1 MTPDERGVSEVLSYI
16 LVFSVVTVTIAFVL
30 GNGVGAVTSTQQNA
44 RVDAATSGV
53 AILDKSVQTVYQTG
67 VPRRATELKPN
78 GGTLSIG
85 GQFDVDVGISRNGT
99 SLFSYSRVSSR
110 FTHTIDDQSVGLA
123 LGARFRSGP
132 GRVAMIDDPPFLFNE
147 SRTNL
152 PLVLFTGADS
162 VSTGSPVQVVASSGA
177 ERLLA
182 HRSKNSPYTVEIR
195 IETTPARAAAWDR
208 YFQRENL
215 TAVSGEESPTAVD
228 GENDPANGVVV
239 YKHQTERVIIQ
250 RFTVDLSLR

>member
-1 MTPDERGVSEVLSYI
+1 MTSDERGVSEVLSYI

-44 RVDAATSGV
+44 RIDAATSGV
-53 AILDKSVQTVYQTG
+53 AILDKSVQTVYRTG
-67 VPRRATELKPN
+67 VLRRATELKPN
-78 GGTLSIG
+78 GGTLSVG
-85 GQFDVDVGISRNGT
+85 GRFDVDVEISRDGD
-99 SLFSYSRVSSR
+99 SLFRYGAASSR

-162 VSTGSPVQVVASSGA
+162 VSTGSPVQIVASS
-177 ERLLA
+177 ENDRLLA
-182 HRSKNSPYTVEIR
+182 HRSQTTGTPYTVEIT
-195 IETTPARAAAWDR
+195 IETTPERAAAWDR
-208 YFQRENL
+208 YFQREDL
-215 TAVSGEESPTAVD
+215 DPVD
-228 GENDPANGVVV
+228 DDPSDGTIAYTHDTN
-239 YKHQTERVIIQ
+239 RVIIEQ
-250 RFTVDLSLR
+250 FKIYLDLR

>member
-44 RVDAATSGV
+44 RIDAATSGV

-78 GGTLSIG
+78 GGTLSVG
-85 GQFDVDVGISRNGT
+85 GRFDVDIEISRDGD
-99 SLFSYSRVSSR
+99 SLFRYGAASSR

-162 VSTGSPVQVVASSGA
+162 VSTGSPVQIVASS
-177 ERLLA
+177 ENDRLLA
-182 HRSKNSPYTVEIR
+182 HRSQTSGTPYTVELT
-195 IETTPARAAAWDR
+195 IETTPERAAAWDR
-208 YFQRENL
+208 YFQREGL
-215 TAVSGEESPTAVD
+215 DPVD
-228 GENDPANGVVV
+228 DDPSDGTVVYTHETNRVVV
-239 YKHQTERVIIQ
+239 QQ
-250 RFTVDLSLR
+250 FTVGLSLR

>member
-1 MTPDERGVSEVLSYI
+1 MTSDERGVSEVLSYI

-78 GGTLSIG
+78 GGTLSVG
-85 GQFDVDVGISRNGT
+85 GRFDVAVEISQDKPTQGET
-99 SLFSYSRVSSR
+99 ILFRYGAASSR

-132 GRVAMIDDPPFLFNE
+132 GRVAMIDDPPFLFSQ

-152 PLVLFTGADS
+152 PLVLLKGTDS
-162 VSTGSPVQVVASSGA
+162 VSTGSPVQIVASSKDN
-177 ERLLA
+177 RLLA
-182 HRSKNSPYTVEIR
+182 HRSQTEMPQYTVKIT
-195 IETTPARAAAWDR
+195 IETTPERAAAWDR
-208 YFQRENL
+208 YFRREDL
-215 TAVSGEESPTAVD
+215 DPVD
-228 GENDPANGVVV
+228 NDPSDGTIAYTHDTN
-239 YKHQTERVIIQ
+239 RVIIEQ
-250 RFTVDLSLR
+250 FKIYLDLR